1 MQNYLMRLM
10 KIVRLE
16 QEPHN
21 RATRTVPKMWCL
33 ITASFFVF
41 VLAGSSLVQADDF
54 MIYPAKGQSQ
64 KQMEQDKFECYTWAK
79 QQTGFDPM
87 AVPRASAPPPSQ
99 EAKKGGV
106 VGEAAKGA
114 LVGVAA
120 GAIAGN
126 AGKGAAIG
134 AASGGLVGGMRR
146 RGQAREQEQTQDQ
159 WAKEQSAEYTQKRN
173 TYNRAYGACLEGK
186 GYTVK

>member
-16 QEPHN
+16 QKPLG
-21 RATRTVPKMWCL
+21 RATRTVPKML
-33 ITASFFVF
+33 YLVTASLFVF
-41 VLAGSSLVQADDF
+41 FLADSSLVQADDF

-64 KQMEQDKFECYTWAK
+64 KQMEQDKYECYTWAK
-79 QQTGFDPM
+79 RQTGFDPM
-87 AVPRASAPPPSQ
+87 ATPKASAPPPSQ

-106 VGEAAKGA
+106 LGGAARGA

-120 GAIAGN
+120 GAIAGD

-134 AASGGLVGGMRR
+134 AASGGLIGGMRR
-146 RGQAREQEQTQDQ
+146 RDQVRDEQQAQDQ
-159 WAKEQSAEYTQKRN
+159 WANKEASDYTQKRN
-173 TYNRAYGACLEGK
+173 SYNRAYEACLEGK

>member
-21 RATRTVPKMWCL
+21 RATRTAPKMWCL
-33 ITASFFVF
+33 VTASFFVF

-106 VGEAAKGA
+106 LGGAARGA

-120 GAIAGN
+120 GAIAGD

-134 AASGGLVGGMRR
+134 AASGGLIGGMRR
-146 RGQAREQEQTQDQ
+146 KDQARNEQQAQDQ

>member
-1 MQNYLMRLM
+1 MQNHLMRLM

-16 QEPHN
+16 QKPLG
-21 RATRTVPKMWCL
+21 RATRHHILGTVL
-33 ITASFFVF
+33 VAASFFVF
-41 VLAGSSLVQADDF
+41 VLAGRSLVQADDF

-106 VGEAAKGA
+106 VGGAAKGA

-146 RGQAREQEQTQDQ
+146 KDQSRNEQQAQDQ
-159 WAKEQSAEYTQKRN
+159 WAKDQSAEYTQKRN